1 MKTDYCAYPP
11 QIAPDVEIGEQR
23 DGDRPAFIIGS
34 SSTAIVGRNAPS
46 ADCA

>member
-11 QIAPDVEIGEQR
+11 QIADDVEIGEQR

-34 SSTAIVGRNAPS
+34 SSVGRYLLLRN
-46 ADCA
+46 C